1 MIDIVD
7 DTNMYP
13 ALLGIDS
20 VIDNQTIINFK
31 KRILTFEDS
40 YLWVVTPIDPLEVQR
55 YVEKVNSEV
64 QGGYLDNIYNIMSA
78 MENYVNPM
86 DEGNLSW
93 RSISSYTSD
102 SQESLENW

>member
-13 ALLGIDS
+13 ALLGIDW

-31 KRILTFEDS
+31 KRISTFEDS
-40 YLWVVTPIDPLEVQR
+40 YLRVVTPIDPLEVQR
-55 YVEKVNSEV
+55 YVKQVNSEV
-64 QGGYLDNIYNIMSA
+64 QGGYLDNIYNITFA

-86 DEGNLSW
+86 AEGNISW
-93 RSISSYTSD
+93 RSISSCTSN
-102 SQESLENW
+102 S